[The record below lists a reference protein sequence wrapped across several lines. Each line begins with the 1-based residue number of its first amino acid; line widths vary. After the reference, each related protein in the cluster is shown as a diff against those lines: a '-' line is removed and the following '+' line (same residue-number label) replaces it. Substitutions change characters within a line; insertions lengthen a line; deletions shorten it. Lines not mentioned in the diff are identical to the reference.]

1 MPRVKKQLKRDDA
14 MMEHDVKTEIIDEGY
29 VSHLPRSYQVTPA
42 TSFDTDTF
50 LAELSSPL
58 LQISKDSE
66 EGELPFGKC
75 PVCTIPLEAN
85 DMVRDN
91 GIEWRYVRCPSIIL
105 YTKCFITC
113 GVEDFDLYL
122 DRVKAT
128 LHPSYRR
135 FNADHIHPA
144 NMRCYCNMSLIL
156 KLSKSEKNFNRLYFK
171 CPKGRCNFFQWGDSA
186 PQTKV
191 QAWFK
196 QGVTQDRKGI
206 EQHHNPYDL
215 TRSYQHPTEARLRN

>member
-1 MPRVKKQLKRDDA
+1 
-14 MMEHDVKTEIIDEGY
+14 MMEHDVKTEVIDEGY
-29 VSHLPRSYQVTPA
+29 VSQLPRSYQVTPA

-50 LAELSSPL
+50 LAELSSPPM
-58 LQISKDSE
+58 QTSKDSE
-66 EGELPFGKC
+66 EEEGEIPFAKC
-75 PVCTIPLEAN
+75 PVCTIPLETN
-85 DMVRDN
+85 DMVGDS
-91 GIEWRYVRCPSIIL
+91 GIEWRYFRCPSIIL

-113 GVEDFDLYL
+113 GVEDLDLYL

-128 LHPSYRR
+128 LHPMYRR
-135 FNADHIHPA
+135 FDADNIHRA

-191 QAWFK
+191 QAWLK

-206 EQHHNPYDL
+206 EQRHKPYDL
-215 TRSYQHPTEARLRN
+215 TRPDKHYQRPTEARLLN